1 MTPLPGI
8 NPDESLWSW
17 LAFDLRFYREARGL
31 TQAEVG
37 KIIGVTKQ
45 QVHNLES
52 GIRKPSK
59 TQTRTLDAAWGT
71 GGHFSRLRKYA
82 EEGHD
87 LNWFRAFVLYEARAR
102 SIRTYT
108 SSVIHGLLQTPE
120 YARALLV
127 AGYVDDVDAA
137 FAARMS
143 RQEVLARPQ
152 PPDVWAL
159 INESAL
165 DQPVGG
171 PEVMRRQLA
180 HLLEASRLPN
190 VVLRAVPRRVGAHMG
205 LDGSF
210 TVISTKGENVAY
222 LEALGGGRLA
232 QESADVAKFAV
243 RFDRIGA
250 DAMSR
255 TDSRALIERIMEAMT

>member
-1 MTPLPGI
+1 MAPLSGI
-8 NPDESLWSW
+8 DPNDSLWSW

-31 TQAEVG
+31 TQAEIG

-59 TQTRTLDAAWGT
+59 MQTKTLDDAWGT

-87 LNWFRAFVLYEARAR
+87 LDWFRAFVHYEGRAR
-102 SIRTYT
+102 SIKTYT

-127 AGYVDDVDAA
+127 AGRVDDVDAA
-137 FAARMS
+137 VAARMARQEILS
-143 RQEVLARPQ
+143 RQW
-152 PPDVWAL
+152 PPEVWAL

-180 HLLEASRLPN
+180 HLLEMSHLPHI
-190 VVLRAVPRRVGAHMG
+190 VVRAVPRRVGAHMG

-210 TVISTKGENVAY
+210 TVISTRSENVAY
-222 LEALGGGRLA
+222 LEAFGGGRLA
-232 QESADVAKFAV
+232 QESAEVADFTV
-243 RFDRIGA
+243 RFERIGA

-255 TDSRALIERIMEAMT
+255 TDSRAFIERILEAMT